1 MQMGFRRTGCKII
14 QTKKFNFEIKHL
26 TLTNRME
33 LSLQD
38 FQSSKEITIHFLMK
52 SIQCPTEGSLMSKS
66 NLIMGLFMYFALT
79 WSLLLMEY
87 LQVIFL
93 SIKFFFEIFIFF
105 FAQKPSRKSI
115 ELKFQLLSPM
125 STPKQRRINQSSSFQ
140 TPTMVKKK
148 LLKISFKFH
157 NSKF

>member
-33 LSLQD
+33 LSFQD

-66 NLIMGLFMYFALT
+66 NLELDLFMYFALT

-93 SIKFFFEIFIFF
+93 FNKIFFWNFHFFFCSETFKEVNR
-105 FAQKPSRKSI
+105 AQVSASI
-115 ELKFQLLSPM
+115 AYVNSKAKKNQPILFLSD
-125 STPKQRRINQSSSFQ
+125 TNNG
-140 TPTMVKKK
+140 KKK
-148 LLKISFKFH
+148 IVENFIQIS
-157 NSKF
+157 